1 MYCIMVNMK
10 LGGESDETKVL
21 AGLQKLR
28 GAVVSGY
35 TALYTVLGE
44 VARSTSEESMER
56 LILTVSR
63 EEQRYKQLNILHI
76 AQLLCLGGKRQVPRK
91 QRALIAFN
99 TCNLQMIN
107 NLITHL
113 LSIECLPIF

>member
-21 AGLQKLR
+21 SGLQKLR

-35 TALYTVLGE
+35 TALYTVQGE
-44 VARSTSEESMER
+44 TVARSHSEESMER

-63 EEQRYKQLNILHI
+63 EEQR
-76 AQLLCLGGKRQVPRK
+76 
-91 QRALIAFN
+91 
-99 TCNLQMIN
+99 
-107 NLITHL
+107 
-113 LSIECLPIF
+113 

>member
-21 AGLQKLR
+21 SGLQKLR

-44 VARSTSEESMER
+44 TVARSHSEESMER

-63 EEQRYKQLNILHI
+63 EEQR
-76 AQLLCLGGKRQVPRK
+76 
-91 QRALIAFN
+91 
-99 TCNLQMIN
+99 
-107 NLITHL
+107 
-113 LSIECLPIF
+113 